1 MDPDQEIEDYNENA
15 DDAVEASEHVEAGGT
30 GDAGDAGGNGD
41 AGGTGDAGDTGG
53 NGEDGEDGES
63 GDDDSQLETFED
75 EDILMEPSHWL
86 GPSTTNW
93 KRVYT
98 GHGTDE
104 ISLIKGRLWD
114 ALEAENQAEAK
125 TLTQRLGHLRA
136 RTVVRALQ
144 DESRHNTD
152 ELDFSDDTFDTVVS
166 HMVYRDNG
174 EDELPASYM
183 RHPYQYLCRRVD
195 SNHRVNL
202 PAKYIEAE
210 NPADGRVEAA
220 RIVHELAILW
230 KDAGEFFL
238 PKRQGRAEAF
248 FMHEIAHL
256 AQYIQGLTRDES
268 PHTGVALVGYDGAQ
282 ELNLRYLGAGGRVA
296 VRILV
301 GYPKLSS
308 WEGPL
313 YKHGRI
319 ADFAFGQLGE
329 AAAGVFMH
337 LHLVD
342 SGAHHFL
349 FLSQYSKAVLPVAI
363 GVGTRDEWDKGHG
376 TVNIFF

>member
-125 TLTQRLGHLRA
+125 TFTQRLGHLRA
-136 RTVVRALQ
+136 RTVVRIDYDDALGPLLQ
-144 DESRHNTD
+144 TSVSG
-152 ELDFSDDTFDTVVS
+152 ELV
-166 HMVYRDNG
+166 
-174 EDELPASYM
+174 
-183 RHPYQYLCRRVD
+183 
-195 SNHRVNL
+195 
-202 PAKYIEAE
+202 
-210 NPADGRVEAA
+210 PADAQALRRAFWRYPAMTWGVIARIHWQALKLAA
-220 RIVHELAILW
+220 RRLRFFS
-230 KDAGEFFL
+230 KPPRPTEFV
-238 PKRQGRAEAF
+238 
-248 FMHEIAHL
+248 
-256 AQYIQGLTRDES
+256 TR
-268 PHTGVALVGYDGAQ
+268 
-282 ELNLRYLGAGGRVA
+282 
-296 VRILV
+296 
-301 GYPKLSS
+301 
-308 WEGPL
+308 
-313 YKHGRI
+313 
-319 ADFAFGQLGE
+319 
-329 AAAGVFMH
+329 
-337 LHLVD
+337 
-342 SGAHHFL
+342 
-349 FLSQYSKAVLPVAI
+349 
-363 GVGTRDEWDKGHG
+363 
-376 TVNIFF
+376 